1 MSIPRRRSLIAAAL
15 AFAVAA
21 PAAAQKNYA
30 PGVTDTEIK
39 IGQSLPYSGPASA
52 FGAIGRAEQ
61 AFFKSIN
68 AAGGVNGRKITLISV
83 DDGYSPAKAVEQARR
98 LVEEDKVAAIFNV
111 LGTPLNIAIRKY
123 LNTQKVPQL
132 FIAAGAA
139 QFADPVN
146 FPWTMGWQPTL
157 TSEANFYA
165 ADLLRA
171 KPGAKVAVLYQ
182 NDDFGKELLAG
193 LKQGLGAKA
202 ASMIVVTQSYEA
214 TDPTVD
220 SQVVAMQGSG
230 ADTVFLFAYP
240 KQAAQ
245 AIRRIY
251 DLGWKPREYLH
262 LGSASVTSTMI
273 PAGVEKGVG
282 VLTAG
287 FVKDVTDEK
296 WANDPDFMAWRAW
309 MKAWLPEGD
318 LKDGLNAAGYSM
330 GQMLVQ
336 VLKQC
341 GDDLSRENIMRQAA
355 NLKNFRLPMLLPGIL
370 ITTSPTD
377 YRVVKDMKL
386 QRFNGKNW
394 DLVD

>member
-1 MSIPRRRSLIAAAL
+1 MPISRRRSLIAAAVTL
-15 AFAVAA
+15 ALAG
-21 PAAAQKNYA
+21 PAIAQKNYA

-52 FGAIGRAEQ
+52 FGVIGRAEQ

-68 AAGGVNGRKITLISV
+68 AAGGVNGRKITLISL

-98 LVEEDKVAAIFNV
+98 LVEEDKVAAMFNV

-123 LNTQKVPQL
+123 LNAQKVPQL
-132 FIAAGAA
+132 FIAAGAS

-146 FPWTMGWQPTL
+146 YPWTMGWQPTL
-157 TSEANFYA
+157 LSEANFYA

-171 KPGAKVAVLYQ
+171 NPGAKIAVLYQ

-193 LKQGLGAKA
+193 LKQGLGDKA
-202 ASMIVVTQSYEA
+202 ATMILSTQSYEA

-220 SQVVAMQGSG
+220 SQTVAMQTSG

-251 DLGWKPREYLH
+251 DLGWKPRAYLH

-287 FVKDVTDEK
+287 FIKDVTDSK
-296 WANDPDFMAWRAW
+296 WADDPDFKAWRAW
-309 MKAWLPEGD
+309 MQAWLPEGD
-318 LKDGLNAAGYSM
+318 LNDGLNAAGYSM

-355 NLKNFRLPMLLPGIL
+355 NLKEFRLPMLLPGIL
-370 ITTSPTD
+370 ISTSATD
-377 YRVVKDMKL
+377 YRVIKDMKL

-394 DLVD
+394 DLVN

>member
-1 MSIPRRRSLIAAAL
+1 MQISRRGFIAAIAAL
-15 AFAVAA
+15 ALAGPV
-21 PAAAQKNYA
+21 AAQKNYA
-30 PGVTDTEIK
+30 PGVSDTEIK

-68 AAGGVNGRKITLISV
+68 AAGGVNGRKIILISV

-98 LVEEDKVAAIFNV
+98 LVEEDKVAAMFNV

-123 LNTQKVPQL
+123 LNAQKVPQL

-146 FPWTMGWQPTL
+146 YPWTMGWQPTL

-165 ADLLRA
+165 ADLLKANPKARI
-171 KPGAKVAVLYQ
+171 AVLYQ
-182 NDDFGKELLAG
+182 NDDFGKELLAA
-193 LKQGLGAKA
+193 LKQGLGDKA
-202 ASMIVVTQSYEA
+202 ASMLVAAQSYEA

-220 SQVVAMQGSG
+220 SQAVAMQASG

-251 DLGWKPREYLH
+251 DLGWKPRTYLH

-287 FVKDVTDEK
+287 FIKDVTDSK
-296 WANDPDFMAWRAW
+296 WADDPDFKAWRAW
-309 MKAWLPEGD
+309 MQAWLPEGD
-318 LKDGLNAAGYSM
+318 LSDGLNAAGYSM

-355 NLKNFRLPMLLPGIL
+355 NLKDFRLPMLLPGIL
-370 ITTSPTD
+370 ISTSATD
-377 YRVVKDMKL
+377 YRVIKDMKL

-394 DLVD
+394 DLVN